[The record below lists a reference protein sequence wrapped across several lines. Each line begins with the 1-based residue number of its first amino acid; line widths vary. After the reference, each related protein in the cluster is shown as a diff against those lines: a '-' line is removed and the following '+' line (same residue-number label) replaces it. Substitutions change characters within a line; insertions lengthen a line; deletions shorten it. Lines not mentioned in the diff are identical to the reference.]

1 MFFRQICDVAHD
13 LQINVIGQANKVAIL
28 SIVVKVK
35 RSI

>member
-1 MFFRQICDVAHD
+1 MFRRQICDVAHD

-28 SIVVKVK
+28 SIVLKVK